1 MIIAQ
6 QLQSRNRA
14 EYLLYM
20 WQVEDIIRLH
30 HCDIDALTEHY
41 LSQFTTDAD
50 TATAMRQWYADLCD
64 MMRTEGKQEHGHLQI
79 TLNVIASLEDLHE
92 QLLASSLYP
101 YYRQMYHKVLPY
113 IVELRAR
120 NHTAGDK
127 DDSKVNGNEDGK
139 VNGTA
144 NIQSA
149 PSELTQLFE
158 FLYGIMLLRL
168 QHKEISA
175 PTQQA
180 AADVTA
186 LLGQLSDYWK
196 ADKAGELKFE
206 D

>member
-30 HCDIDALTEHY
+30 HCDIDALEKNY
-41 LSQFTTDAD
+41 LSQFKTDAD
-50 TATAMRQWYADLCD
+50 TTATMRQWYADLCD
-64 MMRTEGKQEHGHLQI
+64 MMRAEGKQEHGHLQI

-120 NHTAGDK
+120 NQ
-127 DDSKVNGNEDGK
+127 
-139 VNGTA
+139 
-144 NIQSA
+144 QSA

-168 QHKEISA
+168 QHKEVSA

-186 LLGQLSDYWK
+186 LLGQLSDYWT

>member
-30 HCDIDALTEHY
+30 HCDIDALEKNY
-41 LSQFTTDAD
+41 LSQFKTDAD
-50 TATAMRQWYADLCD
+50 TTATMRQWYADLCD
-64 MMRTEGKQEHGHLQI
+64 MMRAEGKQEHGHLQI
-79 TLNVIASLEDLHE
+79 TLNVIATLEDLHE

-120 NHTAGDK
+120 NHAADGN
-127 DDSKVNGNEDGK
+127 DSSKA
-139 VNGTA
+139 NGTDNSQA
-144 NIQSA
+144 TL
-149 PSELTQLFE
+149 SELTQLFE

-168 QHKEISA
+168 QHKEVSA

>member
-14 EYLLYM
+14 EYLLSM

-30 HCDIDALTEHY
+30 HCDIDALAEHY

-50 TATAMRQWYADLCD
+50 TAAAMRRWYADLCD
-64 MMRTEGKQEHGHLQI
+64 MMRAEDKQEHGHLQI

-120 NHTAGDK
+120 KSSDEA
-127 DDSKVNGNEDGK
+127 NGNSESH
-139 VNGTA
+139 A
-144 NIQSA
+144 A
-149 PSELTQLFE
+149 LSELTQLFE

-196 ADKAGELKFE
+196 ADKAGELKLE

>member
-20 WQVEDIIRLH
+20 WQVEGIIRLH
-30 HCDIDALTEHY
+30 HCDIDALAEHY

-50 TATAMRQWYADLCD
+50 TAAAMRRWYADLCD
-64 MMRTEGKQEHGHLQI
+64 MMRAEGKQEHGHLQI
-79 TLNVIASLEDLHE
+79 TLNVIATLEDLHE

-120 NHTAGDK
+120 KSSDEA
-127 DDSKVNGNEDGK
+127 NGNSEGH
-139 VNGTA
+139 A
-144 NIQSA
+144 A
-149 PSELTQLFE
+149 LSELTQLFE

-196 ADKAGELKFE
+196 ADKAGELKLE